1 MWRHLLA
8 LTLVGAAEGLYF
20 HVREGERRCFVE
32 EVPDDEIVVGAY
44 TFPEFGKAGE
54 KTKEEHE
61 PTVRRAC
68 RCRRRT
74 PRAPT
79 PRTTGACRE
88 AGRVERDGDTDV
100 CGWVGPAGALGC
112 SAMCLDCA
120 RT

>member
-1 MWRHLLA
+1 MKCAARQIAETQNQFLERSAKTAVMWRHLLA

-61 PTVRRAC
+61 PTVSEQVPLPQANA
-68 RCRRRT
+68 
-74 PRAPT
+74 PRAHAT
-79 PRTTGACRE
+79 NHWSMPRG
-88 AGRVERDGDTDV
+88 G
-100 CGWVGPAGALGC
+100 
-112 SAMCLDCA
+112 
-120 RT
+120 

>member
-1 MWRHLLA
+1 MWKHLLA

-61 PTVRRAC
+61 PTVSARVPLPQANA
-68 RCRRRT
+68 
-74 PRAPT
+74 PRAHAT
-79 PRTTGACRE
+79 NAWR
-88 AGRVERDGDTDV
+88 RVESNRDGDTRV
-100 CGWVGPAGALGC
+100 CV
-112 SAMCLDCA
+112 
-120 RT
+120 